1 MPIVKKLEI
10 APVQNKKLN
19 ERVEDALL
27 KGDRLKE
34 IKIVEEAKPVE
45 VVKPEEKS
53 L

>member
-1 MPIVKKLEI
+1 
-10 APVQNKKLN
+10 
-19 ERVEDALL
+19 LL

-34 IKIVEEAKPVE
+34 IKIIEEAKPVE